1 MELSIYKVVDKKIYQ
16 KIKKDTYFSLI
27 VFFGCY
33 CIGNVLITYHFLALG
48 VIFLCI
54 FLIGIIVL
62 LIQNLNRVI
71 TYEKAS
77 LEIVHVDDNQCFLFQ
92 NQSFDF
98 HDLKHIGGNRFIF
111 ALEFENQI
119 VLVKRQKD
127 LYYYLKTYYA
137 SLISPQVT
145 NTGFISSILVGWNI
159 ILISIIVMK
168 IIFGFIY
175 CLYTS
180 STIIDLT
187 RLFADF
193 GTIVLTLGAI
203 LLTKI
208 WKKYHLLFYSLS
220 FIGVIGL
227 MTYPLDSITTLYK
240 DNETIGYH
248 QDVKGLTMYRDVAY
262 VFGKELGWV
271 NGTSF
276 SHIGIFYDVA
286 YVKNKGQYLFYN
298 LNPIT
303 DTLDDFYQEYDSC
316 SYNAYN
322 VNQLKINI
330 RNKKLQINDNTYL
343 PHMVGNHI
351 LYIQVDN
358 PYLIR
363 FQQGKCEVYELN
375 SEKTIVLNQDN
386 SFYFND
392 EDTTN
397 QEDESVS
404 LNSQEPDEEK
414 RQEVLEPEVDPY
426 YEEIEKEREKRDQE
440 NHLAYQKA
448 IKQNDISSFQ
458 SNQNVVKIHEESQDI
473 YQVIKALDREYTRI
487 NNDKDTI
494 LDVQI
499 LSMMVYHGYENQYGI
514 YITRRVDSSKAESQ
528 TFDEVI
534 VMKKYDHDY
543 IGTRYYNRTY
553 MPKNHLTNN
562 GSYDTRQT
570 TEFLYRIKGNQIVDN
585 AW

>member
-1 MELSIYKVVDKKIYQ
+1 
-16 KIKKDTYFSLI
+16 
-27 VFFGCY
+27 
-33 CIGNVLITYHFLALG
+33 
-48 VIFLCI
+48 
-54 FLIGIIVL
+54 
-62 LIQNLNRVI
+62 
-71 TYEKAS
+71 
-77 LEIVHVDDNQCFLFQ
+77 
-92 NQSFDF
+92 
-98 HDLKHIGGNRFIF
+98 
-111 ALEFENQI
+111 
-119 VLVKRQKD
+119 
-127 LYYYLKTYYA
+127 
-137 SLISPQVT
+137 
-145 NTGFISSILVGWNI
+145 
-159 ILISIIVMK
+159 
-168 IIFGFIY
+168 
-175 CLYTS
+175 
-180 STIIDLT
+180 
-187 RLFADF
+187 
-193 GTIVLTLGAI
+193 
-203 LLTKI
+203 
-208 WKKYHLLFYSLS
+208 
-220 FIGVIGL
+220 
-227 MTYPLDSITTLYK
+227 
-240 DNETIGYH
+240 
-248 QDVKGLTMYRDVAY
+248 MYRDVAY

-414 RQEVLEPEVDPY
+414 RQEVVEPEVDPY

-448 IKQNDISSFQ
+448 IKQGDISSFQ
-458 SNQNVVKIHEESQDI
+458 SNQNVVKIYEESQDI

-499 LSMMVYHGYENQYGI
+499 LSMMVYHEYENQYGI